1 MALDSIAGCSC
12 CEVNSCSEFSVKFDV
27 LLGLDTGAIQFT
39 LGVVDIP
46 GLNNKVLE
54 EFEYTD
60 EEAGLSLPVSIKWVN
75 MNYWKVWVNS
85 TNSFGIH

>member
-60 EEAGLSLPVSIKWVN
+60 EEAGLSLLGIN
-75 MNYWKVWVNS
+75 KVGEYELLEGVGE
-85 TNSFGIH
+85 FDE

>member
-60 EEAGLSLPVSIKWVN
+60 EEAGLSLL
-75 MNYWKVWVNS
+75 
-85 TNSFGIH
+85 GINKGEYELLEGVGEFDE